1 MLMENSHIGLKFI
14 HIFPAS
20 KEQTEETK
28 QKKKNDCVRMFAVSS
43 VVNFK
48 SIICAVFVTRAQ
60 Q

>member
-28 QKKKNDCVRMFAVSS
+28 QKKNDCVRIFAVSS